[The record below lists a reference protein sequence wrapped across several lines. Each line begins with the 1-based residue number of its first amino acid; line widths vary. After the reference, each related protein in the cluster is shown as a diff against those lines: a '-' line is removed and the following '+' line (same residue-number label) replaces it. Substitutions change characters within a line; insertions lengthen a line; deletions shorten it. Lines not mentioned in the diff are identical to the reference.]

1 MRGPPGRDFLA
12 GFWFALARI
21 AAIYIAGMF
30 CILFVA
36 LTLGVS
42 AILAA
47 IIASSLA
54 YFFLADFLYI
64 GRLAAYLSL
73 ADWPLEALVLQASM
87 PLDSG
92 PFGSD
97 RWSLGTRM
105 PAAVDRD
112 ELILSDVSVGDT
124 PQPS

>member
-1 MRGPPGRDFLA
+1 MVRAPAYRRHLRCQHVLYSVRGSCTSGSA
-12 GFWFALARI
+12 
-21 AAIYIAGMF
+21 
-30 CILFVA
+30 
-36 LTLGVS
+36 

-92 PFGSD
+92 PLGSD
-97 RWSLGTRM
+97 RLSQ